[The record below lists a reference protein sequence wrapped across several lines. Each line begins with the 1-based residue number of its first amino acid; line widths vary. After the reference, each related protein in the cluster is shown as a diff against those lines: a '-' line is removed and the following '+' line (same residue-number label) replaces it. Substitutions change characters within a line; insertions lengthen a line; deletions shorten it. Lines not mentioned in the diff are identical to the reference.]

1 MKNVLIV
8 IFSLILSQ
16 VYGQTDILKAGGEKV
31 STAVHLKATSALDYP
46 SISPLTS
53 VTLTLT
59 VTGAT
64 TQDVASVQPVSGVG
78 SNMIVTAWVS
88 GPNTVTVSMSNL
100 NSIAIDLP
108 SQIFNVIVTKY

>member
-1 MKNVLIV
+1 MKNGLI
-8 IFSLILSQ
+8 IILSLMFSQ
-16 VYGQTDILKAGGEKV
+16 AYAQDGILKVGGEKV

-64 TQDVASVQPVSGVG
+64 TQDVATVQPVSGVG
-78 SNMIVTAWVS
+78 SNMVVTAWVS
-88 GPNTVTVSMSNL
+88 GPGTVTISMANL
-100 NSIAIDLP
+100 NAIAIDLP
-108 SQIFNVIVTKY
+108 SQTFNVIVTKY

>member
-1 MKNVLIV
+1 MKNLLVI
-8 IFSLILSQ
+8 IFSLMLSQ
-16 VYGQTDILKAGGEKV
+16 TYAQTDILQAGGNKV

-64 TQDVASVQPVSGVG
+64 TQDVATVQPVSGVG

-88 GPNTVTVSMSNL
+88 GPDTVTVSMSNL
-100 NSIAIDLP
+100 NAIAIDLP
-108 SQIFNVIVTKY
+108 SQTFNVLVTKY